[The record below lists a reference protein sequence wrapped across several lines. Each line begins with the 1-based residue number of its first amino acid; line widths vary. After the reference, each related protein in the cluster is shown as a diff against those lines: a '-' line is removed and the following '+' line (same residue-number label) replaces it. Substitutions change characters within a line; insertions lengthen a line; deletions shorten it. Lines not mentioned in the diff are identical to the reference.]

1 MEISR
6 KNQIL
11 KIYLPADLLS
21 HLKSQNKSLFIY
33 GEIKLLRQIKNNIYD
48 IFIENFTTESNLQ
61 NNIGS
66 VFFNTSLKSISD
78 NQKYR
83 RIFISID
90 KDKLIKYN
98 FCYEKTLL
106 NNSNSKCMMFFY
118 EKKHQSIIKSKL
130 YRHEAFSFDSKN
142 YPILNENNDT
152 LKKYKIYLNFQR
164 HITEDTIL

>member
-61 NNIGS
+61 NNI
-66 VFFNTSLKSISD
+66 VK
-78 NQKYR
+78 
-83 RIFISID
+83 
-90 KDKLIKYN
+90 
-98 FCYEKTLL
+98 
-106 NNSNSKCMMFFY
+106 
-118 EKKHQSIIKSKL
+118 
-130 YRHEAFSFDSKN
+130 
-142 YPILNENNDT
+142 
-152 LKKYKIYLNFQR
+152 
-164 HITEDTIL
+164 